1 MIPQETWEAM
11 SPEQQAG
18 AWWAELDG
26 MLTTALD
33 DVSYQADNE
42 DTLVLSGLTFVV
54 GTRVAVTP

>member
-18 AWWAELDG
+18 TWWVELDS
-26 MLTTALD
+26 MLTEALD
-33 DVSYQADNE
+33 DVVYQADNE
-42 DTLVLSGLTFVV
+42 DTIVLSGLTFIV